1 MSCTTRNEIPA
12 ATMPSWAQ
20 DDPHE
25 YWDAADL
32 FERANG
38 RLYVAADFA
47 LPRDLD
53 PDDQIELAHAFAQDL
68 TGEEQLPYTLAI
80 HAGRDRDGNEHNPH
94 AHLMIS
100 ERQND
105 GIERDREQ
113 WFKRA
118 DSTHRE
124 RGGAPKT
131 REFHGRE
138 WVEHAR
144 QRWAALTNEMFERN
158 GRSER
163 VDPRSYERQGID
175 REPGEHFGPAAAH
188 MAGRGVQHDRLSA
201 ALVSLPARQYRDA
214 DAQSRFFDALLMRL
228 RETAAFECL
237 ALTDELPAANGR
249 RVGYEL
255 PTDEPKAANERD
267 TTLTVTISPGYF
279 EAIGA
284 SLRTGR
290 DFNNF
295 DTGGKPQVAIVNQR
309 FAELHLR
316 GQDPIGQRVRLFD
329 STTGS
334 MAHNRRRRIEHRAKH
349 DRSPK

>member
-1 MSCTTRNEIPA
+1 MEMFDPTRELRGGGHARDGSGSYHLSFRSGSRGRGSCASAACDYITRANEYDDPHRDPA
-12 ATMPSWAQ
+12 VYTESDHMPSWAQ

-53 PDDQIELAHAFAQDL
+53 PDDQIELAHTFAQEL
-68 TGEEQLPYTLAI
+68 TSDQQLPYTLAI

-105 GIERDREQ
+105 GIHRDRQQ

-118 DSTHRE
+118 DRARPE

-144 QRWAALTNEMFERN
+144 KRWAELTNEMVERN
-158 GRSER
+158 GRAER
-163 VDPRSYERQGID
+163 VDHRSYERQGID
-175 REPGEHFGPAAAH
+175 REPGQHFGPAAAH
-188 MAGRGVQHDRLSA
+188 IASRGVQHDRLTVA
-201 ALVSLPARQYRDA
+201 A
-214 DAQSRFFDALLMRL
+214 DAAD
-228 RETAAFECL
+228 TADRIEQIDRVIASLESGG
-237 ALTDELPAANGR
+237 ARGGPA
-249 RVGYEL
+249 VD
-255 PTDEPKAANERD
+255 DEPVRRPSRD
-267 TTLTVTISPGYF
+267 GFGGYGRDHNWSPG
-279 EAIGA
+279 
-284 SLRTGR
+284 R
-290 DFNNF
+290 
-295 DTGGKPQVAIVNQR
+295 
-309 FAELHLR
+309 
-316 GQDPIGQRVRLFD
+316 
-329 STTGS
+329 
-334 MAHNRRRRIEHRAKH
+334 
-349 DRSPK
+349 

>member
-1 MSCTTRNEIPA
+1 MPA
-12 ATMPSWAQ
+12 WAK

-53 PDDQIELAHAFAQDL
+53 PDDQIELARTFAQEL
-68 TGEEQLPYTLAI
+68 TSDEQLPYTLAI

-105 GIERDREQ
+105 GIERDRQQ

-118 DSTHRE
+118 DRAHPE

-144 QRWAALTNEMFERN
+144 ERWAELTNKMLERN
-158 GRSER
+158 GRAER
-163 VDPRSYERQGID
+163 VDHRSYERQGID
-175 REPGEHFGPAAAH
+175 REPGQHFGPAASH
-188 MAGRGVQHDRLSA
+188 MSDKGIEHEGLSEAAEAANAAERLEQIDRVLVEIESGGGRGGATVGE
-201 ALVSLPARQYRDA
+201 DA
-214 DAQSRFFDALLMRL
+214 
-228 RETAAFECL
+228 
-237 ALTDELPAANGR
+237 
-249 RVGYEL
+249 
-255 PTDEPKAANERD
+255 DEPKRHEPLRGADRTED
-267 TTLTVTISPGYF
+267 WSPG
-279 EAIGA
+279 
-284 SLRTGR
+284 R
-290 DFNNF
+290 
-295 DTGGKPQVAIVNQR
+295 
-309 FAELHLR
+309 
-316 GQDPIGQRVRLFD
+316 
-329 STTGS
+329 
-334 MAHNRRRRIEHRAKH
+334 
-349 DRSPK
+349 